1 MLPAGNTAGLAEM
14 RLLTRPVANG
24 SHGNISGTEEGE
36 KDSGEPCFLQRD
48 GGIGGS
54 PVILCEA
61 DGGEV
66 QGGGGA

>member
-36 KDSGEPCFLQRD
+36 KDSGEPRFL
-48 GGIGGS
+48 
-54 PVILCEA
+54 
-61 DGGEV
+61 
-66 QGGGGA
+66 